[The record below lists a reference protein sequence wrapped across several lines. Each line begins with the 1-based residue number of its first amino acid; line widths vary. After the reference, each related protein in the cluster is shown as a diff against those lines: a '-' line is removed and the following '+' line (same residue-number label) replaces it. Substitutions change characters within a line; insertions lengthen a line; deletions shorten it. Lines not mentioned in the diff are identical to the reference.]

1 MLYFQNKLTVFRD
14 PWPFISTMQMP
25 GKQDLNHVPQYPDK
39 IASVSVLGLR
49 LHYISLA
56 GPQYSR
62 FLYNQVSFWNRAIG
76 LMYVAASPASGLQR
90 WGKLAGAQM
99 FKDRM
104 TVPETIIDQ
113 SFPQIKAIFTVLAD
127 PSSYPVLVLNK
138 YGNDF
143 VSLVVD
149 LVLLLLDTDTQS
161 MYQDYMQIY
170 EDLAGLKEER
180 LEANRKHGIPEDYV
194 EPYLPFVSSLER
206 LIQIKHG
213 GIEQYLLSVGLS
225 MSELQAVRKN
235 LESDSSLSEKH
246 RWLVD
251 V

>member
-1 MLYFQNKLTVFRD
+1 
-14 PWPFISTMQMP
+14 
-25 GKQDLNHVPQYPDK
+25 
-39 IASVSVLGLR
+39 
-49 LHYISLA
+49 
-56 GPQYSR
+56 
-62 FLYNQVSFWNRAIG
+62 
-76 LMYVAASPASGLQR
+76 
-90 WGKLAGAQM
+90 M

-127 PSSYPVLVLNK
+127 PSSYPVLILNK

-180 LEANRKHGIPEDYV
+180 LEANRVHDIYKSSMG
-194 EPYLPFVSSLER
+194 VSSNT
-206 LIQIKHG
+206 
-213 GIEQYLLSVGLS
+213 Y
-225 MSELQAVRKN
+225 
-235 LESDSSLSEKH
+235 
-246 RWLVD
+246 
-251 V
+251 